1 VAETEGDEARERALA
16 ALTSVGTGLAAGERL
31 NGVADRDRD
40 RDLAALAARIDSR
53 IWDRCRAQAG
63 TR

>member
-1 VAETEGDEARERALA
+1 VAETEGDEARERARV
-16 ALTSVGTGLAAGERL
+16 ALTSVGTGLAVGERL

-40 RDLAALAARIDSR
+40 LAALAASIDSR
-53 IWDRCRAQAG
+53 IWDPFRAQAG

>member
-1 VAETEGDEARERALA
+1 VADTEGDEARERARA
-16 ALTSVGTGLAAGERL
+16 ALTRVGTGLAAGEPL
-31 NGVADRDRD
+31 DGVADRD

>member
-1 VAETEGDEARERALA
+1 VADTEGDEARERARA
-16 ALTSVGTGLAAGERL
+16 ALKRVGTGLAAGEPL
-31 NGVADRDRD
+31 DGVAD

-53 IWDRCRAQAG
+53 IWDQCCARAV